1 MVLFDANKPEKGQSS
16 YMDEK
21 GAGEPG
27 AGHFNVYDH
36 ASLSL
41 SLLPGDCR
49 RIVTPSFLSRLETVF
64 REMLN
69 SWASW

>member
-41 SLLPGDCR
+41 S
-49 RIVTPSFLSRLETVF
+49 FLSLYVVNFLTYVVE
-64 REMLN
+64 
-69 SWASW
+69 